1 MNLLIDLKAY
11 ILQSFNNILPVTSPM
26 IKRIFLLLLVF
37 VTLTNS
43 FGQKQYTSI
52 KDSDPAAIKLM
63 NSAKSLL
70 QKSASVSL
78 EYRLTFQEPEIKPT
92 IINGI
97 AKQQGIKYYIES
109 GDKYFYCDG
118 SSLVVWNRTQNI
130 AQINNLDS
138 KSGQLTPEGL
148 LKEYDEKKY
157 IFVLSDVISTKT
169 KKLQKIVLKPATKR
183 SEYSKIEIYINTKT
197 KLPDEIKMFMKNG
210 TKSFLKIS
218 SVQLNQKLNNNVF
231 TFNKTEHRG
240 VTVDDL
246 RMD

>member
-1 MNLLIDLKAY
+1 MHLIIDLKKY
-11 ILQSFNNILPVTSPM
+11 LIQSLIKLLPTKSPM
-26 IKRIFLLLLVF
+26 IKRICLFLLVF
-37 VTLTNS
+37 VTLTDT
-43 FGQKQYTSI
+43 FAQKQYTSI
-52 KDSDPAAIKLM
+52 KDSDHEAIKLM

-78 EYRLTFQEPEIKPT
+78 EYRLTLQEPETKPT

-97 AKQQGIKYYIES
+97 AKQQGKKFYVES

-118 SSLVVWNRTQNI
+118 NSLVVWNRTQNI

-157 IFVLSDVISTKT
+157 IFVLSDVITTKT
-169 KKLQKIVLKPATKR
+169 KKLQKIVLKPGNKR
-183 SEYSKIEIYINTKT
+183 SEYSKIEIYIDTKT
-197 KLPDEIKMFMKNG
+197 KLTDEIKMFMKNG

-218 SVQLNQKLNNNVF
+218 SVQLNQKINNNVF

>member
-1 MNLLIDLKAY
+1 MRKIIILLLIICA
-11 ILQSFNNILPVTSPM
+11 TSTD
-26 IKRIFLLLLVF
+26 I
-37 VTLTNS
+37 

-52 KDSDPAAIKLM
+52 KDSDAEAIKLM

-70 QKSASVSL
+70 QKSSSVVL
-78 EYRLTFQEPEIKPT
+78 EYRLTIQEPETKPS

-97 AKQQGIKYYIES
+97 AKQKGIKYYIES

-118 SSLVVWNRTQNI
+118 KSLVVWNRTQNI
-130 AQINNLDS
+130 AQINNVDS
-138 KSGQLTPEGL
+138 KSGTLTPEGL

-157 IFVLSDVISTKT
+157 IFVLSDVKTTKT
-169 KKLQKIVLKPATKR
+169 KKLQKIVLKPVNKR
-183 SEYSKIEIYINTKT
+183 SEYSKIEINIDTKT

-210 TKSFLKIS
+210 NKSFLKIN
-218 SVQLNQKLNNNVF
+218 SVKLNQKIDNNVF